1 MLEMSIDIFQAILIG
16 VVYYLGFNGTPW
28 LTNLGATIANRPLI
42 AGTLV
47 GFILGDPVTGCII
60 GAAIN
65 LPFLA
70 TISAGGTVPM
80 DPGLAGT
87 IGTALAMA
95 AGATPQVA
103 IVFAVII
110 GLFGAKLFAL
120 RMTMDIKF
128 LHMADKAAAE
138 GDYRKVIFLN
148 VVPPQLFLACITII
162 PVALCI
168 YFGGDIMTL
177 TIKSLGA
184 TPLHILTV
192 IGGVLPAFGIAMNLR
207 AIVSKNIILFFLIG
221 FILQIYFHVPIII
234 ISLIG
239 FIIAV
244 FYIEN
249 SMKDEGAR

>member
-1 MLEMSIDIFQAILIG
+1 MSIDVFQAILIG

-47 GFILGDPVTGCII
+47 GYILGDPVTGCVI

-87 IGTALAMA
+87 IGTALALA

-103 IVFAVII
+103 VVLAVIV
-110 GLFGAKLFAL
+110 GFFGSKLFAL
-120 RMTMDIKF
+120 RMTVDIKF

-138 GDYRKVIFLN
+138 GDYRKLVFLN
-148 VVPPQLFLACITII
+148 IVPPQLFLAFITVI
-162 PVALCI
+162 PVALVV
-168 YFGGDIMTL
+168 YFGADIMTMAV
-177 TIKSLGA
+177 KSLSA
-184 TPLHILTV
+184 TPLHVLTV
-192 IGGVLPAFGIAMNLR
+192 IGGILPAFGIAMNLR

-221 FILQIYFHVPIII
+221 FILQMYFHVPIIV
-234 ISLIG
+234 ISIIG

-244 FYIEN
+244 FYIEH
-249 SMKDEGAR
+249 SMKNEGAR